1 MARNA
6 SGGKVRSYWLQ
17 EALAREPAQPEP
29 LDGDLKA
36 DVCIVGGGF
45 TGLWTALRIKELDPA
60 AEVVIVERDICGGGA
75 SGRNGGMML
84 TWSSK
89 APVLLGLCGAQET
102 ARLIRESETTVGAI
116 GRFCAEQGIDVQ
128 FRQDGWLWTATS
140 RAQLDGWRCA
150 LEVLDRLGLHPFE
163 ELSRQETARRTHSD
177 RHIAGV
183 FEATPA
189 TVQPALLAR
198 GLRRV
203 CLAKG
208 VRIHEATPVTRLER
222 THHPVV
228 HTPRGRIRAA
238 KVVLALN
245 AWAHE
250 LPEFRRLVVPI
261 CADILVSEPIPER
274 LAEMDWRDGVGI
286 SDSRM
291 MLDYY
296 RTTVGG
302 RIAYGK
308 GGGPVPFA
316 GRVGDRFDDPS
327 PRRDEIRA
335 AMLRNYP
342 DLADVK
348 IAMSWRGPATRT
360 ATGVPMFGR
369 HPATPAIVYGHGYI
383 GNGVGP
389 SYNGGKILASLVLGR
404 DDEWSSCPLV
414 DSKGPAFP
422 PEPFRYLGSKV
433 IRAAV
438 KAKDAAEDRDEKPGL
453 VVRGLASLA
462 PAGMTVRSQD
472 EA

>member
-1 MARNA
+1 MSAEA
-6 SGGKVRSYWLQ
+6 SGGKHRSYWLQ
-17 EALAREPAQPEP
+17 EALTREPAEPEP
-29 LDGDLKA
+29 LEGEVRA

-45 TGLWTALRIKELDPA
+45 TGLWTALNIKQLDPA

-89 APVLLGLCGAQET
+89 APVLLGICGAQET
-102 ARLIRESETTVGAI
+102 ARLVRESENAVGAI
-116 GRFCAEQGIDVQ
+116 GQFCAEQGIDAQ

-140 RAQLDGWRCA
+140 RAQLGGWRGA
-150 LEVLDRLGLHPFE
+150 VETLDRLGLHPFE
-163 ELSRQETARRTHSD
+163 ELTAEELAARTHTD
-177 RHIAGV
+177 RHIAGI

-189 TVQPALLAR
+189 TVQPAMLAR
-198 GLRRV
+198 GLYRV
-203 CLAKG
+203 CRERG
-208 VRIHEATPVTRLER
+208 VRIHEASPVTRLER
-222 THHPVV
+222 THAPVV
-228 HTPRGRIRAA
+228 HTPRGRVRAA

-250 LPEFRRLVVPI
+250 LPEFRRLIVPI
-261 CADILVSEPIPER
+261 CADMLISEPVPER
-274 LAEMDWRDGVGI
+274 LAEMSWRDGVGI

-291 MLDYY
+291 LLDYY
-296 RTTVGG
+296 RNTEGG

-308 GGGPVPFA
+308 GGGAVPFA
-316 GRVGDRFDDPS
+316 GRVGGRFDDPT

-348 IAMSWRGPATRT
+348 VATSWRGPASRT

-383 GNGVGP
+383 SNGVGP
-389 SYNGGKILASLVLGR
+389 SYNGGKILAALALER
-404 DDEWSSCPLV
+404 DDEWANCPLV
-414 DSKGPAFP
+414 DAKGPAFP

-438 KAKDAAEDRDEKPGL
+438 RAKDAAEDRDETAGL
-453 VVRGLASLA
+453 AVRGLASLA
-462 PAGMTVRSQD
+462 PAGMTVRGQD